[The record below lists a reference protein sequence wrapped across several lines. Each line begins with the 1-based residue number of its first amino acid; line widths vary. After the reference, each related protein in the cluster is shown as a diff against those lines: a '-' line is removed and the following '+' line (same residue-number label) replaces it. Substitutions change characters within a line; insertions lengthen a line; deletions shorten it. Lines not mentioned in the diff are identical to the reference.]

1 MIINCSKHGRTRR
14 DTAKLAAH
22 LYKSEN
28 DFVLLAEVGNTAAMD
43 LAGALRDMELLRDG
57 AVPGAAAFHHF
68 PLSPATD
75 RTHAEILEAAYAL
88 RREFDPDGT
97 RPFAVLI
104 HGKERAGGAD
114 GRVHGHF
121 VLGNFDSE
129 GRAVKDRFTK
139 IRTERLAREIEYSW
153 RQDSPGSPAE
163 PCGLGR
169 HHVSV
174 LRALRKSRP
183 EVAAWLVDAHGEKPE
198 KPKSA
203 ISSASRHR
211 AKRHSFDLPA
221 ARAAVQKVWAETLEI
236 GAFTTALASAG
247 YEIAPG
253 TKPGVWVLRDSKN
266 GFVLGAVDR
275 LLKLKRQAVRTM
287 MMETTDERKQREAQ
301 PRLGAVDGRARA
313 EALRPGQG
321 HRHAAGSTQA
331 VAGVDGGSGSRA
343 RERSGAPDRRIADQH
358 FNRTARTGAAS
369 ADTRPQARFSYR
381 ALDRKRAVRRLYRLD
396 LGRIVALAALYAK
409 RPPDDHDHRPHE
421 EASFGPEVDLIDG
434 KDIWG
439 IASLRPRR

>member
-14 DTAKLAAH
+14 DTAKLAVH
-22 LYKSEN
+22 LYKTEN
-28 DFVLLAEVGNTAAMD
+28 DLVLLAEVGNTAAVD

-57 AVPGAAAFHHF
+57 AIPGAAAFHHF

-75 RTHAEILEAAYAL
+75 RTHAEILEAAHAL

-97 RPFAVLI
+97 RPFCILI

-139 IRTERLAREIEYSW
+139 VRTERLAREIEYSW
-153 RQDSPGSPAE
+153 RQEQAGAPSE

-183 EVAAWLVDAHGEKPE
+183 EVAAWLVNAHGEKPE

-236 GAFTTALASAG
+236 GAFRSALARAG
-247 YEIAPG
+247 YEIASG
-253 TKPGVWVLRDSKN
+253 TKHGVWVLRDSRN

-275 LLKLKRQAVRTM
+275 LLKLKRQAVRDT
-287 MMETTDERKQREAQ
+287 METTDERKQRKTQ
-301 PRLGAVDGRARA
+301 PRFGAVDGCARA
-313 EALRPGQG
+313 EVVRPGQCN
-321 HRHAAGSTQA
+321 RHPAGSIEA
-331 VAGVDGGSGSRA
+331 LARADGGGGSRA
-343 RERSGAPDRRIADQH
+343 REGSGTQDPRIADEH

-369 ADTRPQARFSYR
+369 ANTRPQARFSYR
-381 ALDRKRAVRRLYRLD
+381 ARDRKRAVQRLNRLD

-409 RPPDDHDHRPHE
+409 RPSYDHRPHDE
-421 EASFGPEVDLIDG
+421 PTFGPEVALVDG

-439 IASLRPRR
+439 IPSLRPRR

>member
-1 MIINCSKHGRTRR
+1 VIINCSKHGRTRR

-28 DFVLLAEVGNTAAMD
+28 SYVLLAEVGNTAATD
-43 LAGALRDMELLRDG
+43 LAGVLRDMELLRDG
-57 AVPGAAAFHHF
+57 AIPKAAAFHHF

-75 RTHAEILEAAYAL
+75 RTHAEILEAAHAL

-97 RPFAVLI
+97 RPFCILI

-139 IRTERLAREIEYSW
+139 VRTERLAREIEYSW
-153 RQDSPGSPAE
+153 RQEQPGAPSE

-198 KPKSA
+198 KPKSS
-203 ISSASRHR
+203 ISSASRNR
-211 AKRHSFDLPA
+211 AKRHDFDLPA

-236 GAFTTALASAG
+236 GAFRTALASAG

-253 TKPGVWVLRDSKN
+253 TKPGVWVLRDSRN

-275 LLKLKRQAVRTM
+275 LLKLKRQAVRN
-287 MMETTDERKQREAQ
+287 MMETTNERKQRETQ
-301 PRLGAVDGRARA
+301 PRPGAADGRARP
-313 EALRPGQG
+313 EVVRPGQG
-321 HRHAAGSTQA
+321 NRHGAGSVEA
-331 VAGVDGGSGSRA
+331 VARADGGTGSRA
-343 RERSGAPDRRIADQH
+343 RERSGAQDGRIADEH
-358 FNRTARTGAAS
+358 FNSPARTGAAP

-381 ALDRKRAVRRLYRLD
+381 TLDRKRAVRRLNRLD
-396 LGRIVALAALYAK
+396 LGRIVALATLYAK
-409 RPPDDHDHRPHE
+409 RPPYDHDLRE
-421 EASFGPEVDLIDG
+421 EATFGPEVDLVDG

-439 IASLRPRR
+439 IPRARPRL

>member
-1 MIINCSKHGRTRR
+1 MIINSSKHGRTRR

-28 DFVLLAEVGNTAAMD
+28 DFVLLAEVGNTVAAD

-57 AVPGAAAFHHF
+57 AIPGAAAFHHF

-75 RTHAEILEAAYAL
+75 RTHAEILEAAQAL

-97 RPFAVLI
+97 RPYAVVI

-114 GRVHGHF
+114 GRVHGHL

-129 GRAVKDRFTK
+129 GRAIKDRFTK
-139 IRTERLAREIEYSW
+139 VRTERLAREIEYSW
-153 RQDSPGSPAE
+153 RHEQPGAPSE

-174 LRALRKSRP
+174 LRALRKSRR
-183 EVAAWLVDAHGEKPE
+183 EVAAWLANAHGEKPE

-203 ISSASRHR
+203 ISSASRNR
-211 AKRHSFDLPA
+211 AKRHNFDLPA

-236 GAFTTALASAG
+236 GAFRTALASAG

-275 LLKLKRQAVRTM
+275 LLKLKRQGVRN
-287 MMETTDERKQREAQ
+287 MMETTDERKQQRETQ
-301 PRLGAVDGRARA
+301 PRLGAVDGRARP
-313 EALRPGQG
+313 EAVRPGQG
-321 HRHAAGSTQA
+321 NRHGAGSVEA
-331 VAGVDGGSGSRA
+331 VARAHGGTGSRA
-343 RERSGAPDRRIADQH
+343 RQRSGAQDRRLADEH
-358 FNRTARTGAAS
+358 FNSTARTGAAP
-369 ADTRPQARFSYR
+369 ADPRPQTRFSYR
-381 ALDRKRAVRRLYRLD
+381 TLDRKRAVRRLNRLD
-396 LGRIVALAALYAK
+396 LSRIVALAALYTK
-409 RPPDDHDHRPHE
+409 RPPYDRELRE
-421 EASFGPEVDLIDG
+421 EATFGPEVHLVDG

-439 IASLRPRR
+439 IPRARPRL